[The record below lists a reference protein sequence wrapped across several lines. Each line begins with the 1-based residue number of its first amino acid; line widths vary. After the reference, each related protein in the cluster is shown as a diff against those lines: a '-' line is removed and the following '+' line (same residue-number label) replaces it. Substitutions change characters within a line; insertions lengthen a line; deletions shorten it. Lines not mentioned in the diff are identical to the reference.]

1 MSDTSITMTS
11 NGHAPQP
18 GLDALAP
25 SSAASPVA
33 LAEAITASAAE
44 APPAP
49 ALPQPIVDKRPM
61 GGSQR
66 NTIGGGLVMVTVL
79 LMTQLLAIWPAVMA
93 ATAVSPKK
101 PQVVTTPLLF
111 GLVDMRFE
119 PQVALIAMVLMVGA
133 LGAIIGGSRRFV
145 YFATRD
151 ELTERD
157 EWSYLIRP
165 MQGAALAL
173 IVYFTLRGGYLG
185 QDQNAPVNPYGI
197 AALSALV
204 GLFTRHAVSKL
215 TDVFDT
221 VFGEPKEE
229 TSPVKVKGQASPD
242 TDASDFG

>member
-1 MSDTSITMTS
+1 MSDTSTTMTA

-18 GLDALAP
+18 GPDALA
-25 SSAASPVA
+25 SSGGANPVA

-44 APPAP
+44 VPPAP
-49 ALPQPIVDKRPM
+49 PVPQPTVDKRPM

-66 NTIGGGLVMVTVL
+66 NTIGGGLLTITLL

-101 PQVVTTPLLF
+101 PQAINTPLLF
-111 GLVDMRFE
+111 GLADITFE

-133 LGAIIGGSRRFV
+133 LGAIVGGSRRFL

-151 ELTERD
+151 ELTKRD

-165 MQGAALAL
+165 MQGAALAV

-229 TSPVKVKGQASPD
+229 AAPVKVRGQAPAD